1 MEKHYI
7 KNIGE
12 TTYVYGVDLEEHKKV
27 IENQQNEIQQL
38 KQQLAEKDKELN
50 ENEYISERIIELEE
64 LLKYEKEDKNY
75 IIQQL
80 DEKQN
85 TIDEINKEFV
95 QAVHDWKTLCKKKDK
110 EIEKLRKGEYQ
121 KCCQHCEIPK
131 QDANDLVIRELK
143 KVKNW
148 CKESWNVSLT
158 LYDEIKDYINQQIK
172 ELKGK

>member
-38 KQQLAEKDKELN
+38 KQQIAEIQNSIE
-50 ENEYISERIIELEE
+50 EISR
-64 LLKYEKEDKNY
+64 
-75 IIQQL
+75 
-80 DEKQN
+80 
-85 TIDEINKEFV
+85 EFV
-95 QAVHDWKTLCKKKDK
+95 QAVHDWKILCKKKDK

-121 KCCQHCEIPK
+121 KCCQHCEVPK

-148 CKESWNVSLT
+148 CKESLNVSLT